1 MTKFVFFL
9 GYFFYYQC
17 LSIIVVKIDA
27 SKLKGLER
35 EEWREYEGFAWFCC
49 FCLMTYN
56 HNVKLLVATFSILNL
71 VLQ

>member
-1 MTKFVFFL
+1 MTNFF
-9 GYFFYYQC
+9 FFWVIFYYYQC

-35 EEWREYEGFAWFCC
+35 EEWREYEGFAWFCR
-49 FCLMTYN
+49 FCLMAYD